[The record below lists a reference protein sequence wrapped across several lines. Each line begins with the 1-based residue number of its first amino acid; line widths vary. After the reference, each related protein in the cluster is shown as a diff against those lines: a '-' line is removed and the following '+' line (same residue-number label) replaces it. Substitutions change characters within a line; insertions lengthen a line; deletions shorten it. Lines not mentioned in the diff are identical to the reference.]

1 VFHELATN
9 AVKHGAL
16 SNVTGTVSVSW
27 TFSDENVVALQWQEY
42 GGPEVSPPSR
52 AGFGSRLVKLELTH
66 ELHGEVELI
75 YDRSGLKVTMEFP
88 LIGASTSAQLMQG
101 IAQ

>member
-16 SNVTGTVSVSW
+16 SNVSGAVTVSW
-27 TFSDENVVALQWQEY
+27 TFANDTVALQWEES
-42 GGPEVSPPSR
+42 GGPDVSPPSR

-66 ELHGEVELI
+66 ELQGEVELI
-75 YDRSGLKVTMEFP
+75 YDRTGLKVTMEFP
-88 LIGASTSAQLMQG
+88 LIGTSTSAQLKQG

>member
-1 VFHELATN
+1 
-9 AVKHGAL
+9 
-16 SNVTGTVSVSW
+16 
-27 TFSDENVVALQWQEY
+27 
-42 GGPEVSPPSR
+42 
-52 AGFGSRLVKLELTH
+52 LVKLELTH

>member
-1 VFHELATN
+1 M
-9 AVKHGAL
+9 
-16 SNVTGTVSVSW
+16 SW
-27 TFSDENVVALQWQEY
+27 TFSNENIVGLQWQEN

-88 LIGASTSAQLMQG
+88 LIGTSTSAQLMQG